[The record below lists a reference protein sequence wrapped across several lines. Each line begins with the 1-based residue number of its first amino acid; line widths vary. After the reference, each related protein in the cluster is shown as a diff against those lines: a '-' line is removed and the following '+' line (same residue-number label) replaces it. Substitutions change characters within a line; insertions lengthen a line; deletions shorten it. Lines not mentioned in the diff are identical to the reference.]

1 MEAAC
6 LDQGVGGEV
15 GRFIPVELAPKV
27 VETDKLYTLIWLQAN
42 EVSIAHMRNESANKN
57 IQDIQCFV
65 ERKRKS
71 SLSKSLFLDEFNIS
85 ITAQFLLGVI
95 LLELPCLPDLFLP
108 RLIEYRLV
116 WPSVLPTPNEQIPF

>member
-1 MEAAC
+1 M
-6 LDQGVGGEV
+6 
-15 GRFIPVELAPKV
+15 
-27 VETDKLYTLIWLQAN
+27 VETNKLYTLIWLQAN
-42 EVSIAHMRNESANKN
+42 EVNLAHMRIESANKN

-71 SLSKSLFLDEFNIS
+71 SLSKALFLDEFNIS
-85 ITAQFLLGVI
+85 ITARFLLGVA

-116 WPSVLPTPNEQIPF
+116 WPSVLPAPNCTDTFLSGET